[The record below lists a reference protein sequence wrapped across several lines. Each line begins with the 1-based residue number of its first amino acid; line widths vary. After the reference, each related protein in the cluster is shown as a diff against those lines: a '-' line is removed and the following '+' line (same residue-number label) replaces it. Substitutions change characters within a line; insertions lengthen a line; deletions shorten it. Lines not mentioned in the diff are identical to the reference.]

1 MTIEEAYNILWLNKD
16 IKYTKKDVKNAY
28 ESALELELFDINENK
43 HLSEEE
49 RLKLTDSIK
58 ATLTEAKDT
67 ILKSMKKRREKKTN
81 KENPKEEVKETNND
95 IKMNEDTNFHMTI
108 ENAYNYLGL
117 NPSQKYTKEEVEEK
131 YNKLANAISKEI
143 LLGNDSEDDLIISQ
157 LKNNLLK
164 LTEAKNKVLENIE
177 SKKENSI
184 KLYEGIAPYMGLEK
198 VPQYQKVDLDIEGS
212 KKNKL
217 AYGLAKTLAGALAI
231 LLVGTG
237 IGYLIA
243 SKVKGNTKVKNT
255 PTSTPTIE
263 VNSNNIITSDMVDV
277 IPTPSIKDNN
287 NDVAVD
293 QLQEKHTY
301 VLTLLEEIK
310 NLEQTDKTSEVLL
323 NKEKEMLKLAKEVES
338 VLTDEEK
345 TMILSLVD
353 DNYARGMNQVKG
365 VNLSEEEGL
374 IAVSYLNGIAPE
386 LTQANTNDITL
397 DFILDFETYW
407 NKLNYEAKKYLGAN
421 IKTKGENYA
430 QYGDLISDYILNE
443 KDAVVISYFINE
455 RLKINNEAHLGNRDK
470 AREMARSLIEQD
482 VKMYTSFENIKIQN
496 KEYNVGSLTPWA
508 QYLINFMA
516 YADTGYLE
524 DEAIITTINDC
535 EIVNVKG
542 KAYHYNS
549 DEDFIMQPSAR
560 NNINWHLEANSINA
574 YNAFIEQSKKL
585 CK

>member
-1 MTIEEAYNILWLNKD
+1 
-16 IKYTKKDVKNAY
+16 
-28 ESALELELFDINENK
+28 
-43 HLSEEE
+43 
-49 RLKLTDSIK
+49 
-58 ATLTEAKDT
+58 
-67 ILKSMKKRREKKTN
+67 
-81 KENPKEEVKETNND
+81 
-95 IKMNEDTNFHMTI
+95 MTI

-117 NPSQKYTKEEVEEK
+117 NPSQKYTKEEIEEK
-131 YNKLANAISKEI
+131 YNKLENAISKEI
-143 LLGNDSEDDLIISQ
+143 SLENGSENDLIISQ

-293 QLQEKHTY
+293 QLQEKHKY

-345 TMILSLVD
+345 AMILSLVD

-407 NKLNYEAKKYLGAN
+407 NKLNYEASSFPS
-421 IKTKGENYA
+421 II
-430 QYGDLISDYILNE
+430 LI
-443 KDAVVISYFINE
+443 ISFLHN
-455 RLKINNEAHLGNRDK
+455 
-470 AREMARSLIEQD
+470 
-482 VKMYTSFENIKIQN
+482 
-496 KEYNVGSLTPWA
+496 
-508 QYLINFMA
+508 
-516 YADTGYLE
+516 
-524 DEAIITTINDC
+524 
-535 EIVNVKG
+535 
-542 KAYHYNS
+542 
-549 DEDFIMQPSAR
+549 
-560 NNINWHLEANSINA
+560 
-574 YNAFIEQSKKL
+574 
-585 CK
+585 

>member
-1 MTIEEAYNILWLNKD
+1 MTIEEAYDILWLNKD
-16 IKYTKKDVKNAY
+16 IKYTKKDIKNAY
-28 ESALELELFDINENK
+28 ESILELELFDINENK

-95 IKMNEDTNFHMTI
+95 IKMNEDTNFNMTI

-117 NPSQKYTKEEVEEK
+117 NPSQKYTKEEIEEK
-131 YNKLANAISKEI
+131 YNKLENAISKEI
-143 LLGNDSEDDLIISQ
+143 SLGNDSEDDLIISQ

-255 PTSTPTIE
+255 PTPTPTIE
-263 VNSNNIITSDMVDV
+263 ANSNNIITSDMVDV

-345 TMILSLVD
+345 AMILSLVD

-430 QYGDLISDYILNE
+430 QYGDLVSDYILNE

>member
-81 KENPKEEVKETNND
+81 KENSKEEVKETNKD

-243 SKVKGNTKVKNT
+243 SKVKGNTKVKNI

-345 TMILSLVD
+345 AMILSLVD

>member
-1 MTIEEAYNILWLNKD
+1 MTIEEAYDILWLNKD
-16 IKYTKKDVKNAY
+16 IKYTKKDIKNAY
-28 ESALELELFDINENK
+28 ESILELELFDINENK

-117 NPSQKYTKEEVEEK
+117 NPSQKYTKEEIEEK
-131 YNKLANAISKEI
+131 YNKLENAISKEI

-255 PTSTPTIE
+255 PTPTATIE
-263 VNSNNIITSDMVDV
+263 ANSNNIITSDMVDV

-345 TMILSLVD
+345 AMILSLVD

>member
-1 MTIEEAYNILWLNKD
+1 MTIEEAYDILWLNKD
-16 IKYTKKDVKNAY
+16 IKYTKKDIKNAY
-28 ESALELELFDINENK
+28 ESILELELFDINENK

-117 NPSQKYTKEEVEEK
+117 NPSQKYTKEEIEEK
-131 YNKLANAISKEI
+131 YNKLENAISKEI

-345 TMILSLVD
+345 AMILSLVD

>member
-81 KENPKEEVKETNND
+81 KENSKEEVKETNKD

-293 QLQEKHTY
+293 QLQEKHKC

-345 TMILSLVD
+345 AMILSLVD

-430 QYGDLISDYILNE
+430 QYGDLVSDYILNE

>member
-1 MTIEEAYNILWLNKD
+1 MTIEEAYDILWLNKD
-16 IKYTKKDVKNAY
+16 IKYTKKDIKNAY
-28 ESALELELFDINENK
+28 ESILELELFDINENK

-117 NPSQKYTKEEVEEK
+117 NPSQKYTKEEIEEK

-143 LLGNDSEDDLIISQ
+143 SLGNDSEDDLIISQ

-255 PTSTPTIE
+255 PTPTATIE
-263 VNSNNIITSDMVDV
+263 ANSNNIITSDMVDV

>member
-81 KENPKEEVKETNND
+81 KENSKEEVKETNKD

-293 QLQEKHTY
+293 QLQEKHKC

-345 TMILSLVD
+345 AMILSLVD

>member
-1 MTIEEAYNILWLNKD
+1 MTIEEAYDILWLNKD

-81 KENPKEEVKETNND
+81 KENSKEEVKETNKN

-263 VNSNNIITSDMVDV
+263 VNSNNIITSDMVD
-277 IPTPSIKDNN
+277 ITPTPSINNNN

-293 QLQEKHTY
+293 QLQEKHKY

-430 QYGDLISDYILNE
+430 QYGDLVSDYILNE

>member
-1 MTIEEAYNILWLNKD
+1 MTIEEAYDILWLNKD
-16 IKYTKKDVKNAY
+16 IKYTKKDIKNAY
-28 ESALELELFDINENK
+28 ESILELELFDINENK

-117 NPSQKYTKEEVEEK
+117 NPSQKYTKEEIEEK
-131 YNKLANAISKEI
+131 YNKLENAISKEI
-143 LLGNDSEDDLIISQ
+143 SLGNDSEDDLIISQ

-263 VNSNNIITSDMVDV
+263 VNSNNIITSDMIDV

-345 TMILSLVD
+345 AMILSLVD

>member
-1 MTIEEAYNILWLNKD
+1 MTIEEAYDILWLNKD
-16 IKYTKKDVKNAY
+16 IKYTKKDIKNAY
-28 ESALELELFDINENK
+28 ESILELELFDINENK

-345 TMILSLVD
+345 AMILSLVD

-430 QYGDLISDYILNE
+430 QYGDLVSDYILNE